1 MLPSILTI
9 FLFTLIPFI
18 IVLANSFIVNTG
30 FHADE
35 IRPGFDNYKRIFEL
49 DMYKVGVRNSIIYAM
64 TALPISLVISILVS
78 VAITQIVKK

>member
-9 FLFTLIPFI
+9 FLFTFIPFI